1 MSDVSANAW
10 GICKVGSFI
19 LRFVIR
25 LKPIIVFGNF
35 RIYGPVPARLVSAAN
50 QHHAN
55 VNTAAA
61 TVLVDALLSKIS
73 RLSLANNHK
82 ALLVFAKSEHKDAKC
97 YVEISIFDIFK
108 ALFNY
113 PVKVCTCISF
123 RQSKNCLWSFTHGCG
138 LYPNNDVETCITGFL
153 GEIGF
158 AYECLIIV
166 FRPRPRPWHQR

>member
-1 MSDVSANAW
+1 
-10 GICKVGSFI
+10 VGSFI

-25 LKPIIVFGNF
+25 SKPIIVFGNF

-82 ALLVFAKSEHKDAKC
+82 ALLVFAKGEHKDAKC

-166 FRPRPRPWHQR
+166 FRPRPRPRPWHQR